1 MINYLLLGMT
11 TFKVSTLI
19 LSDLPLITMTTL
31 CCWYSCGFW
40 QRQRQSLELVRPTT
54 SFWDLE
60 KGGLDFKPVQ
70 AFLFKKPSESQRS
83 HAQATKN
90 CPAWGA
96 LWHQVILA
104 ERCLLKGW
112 LAVPGAVCQ
121 ATSLWNKS
129 SSHVAVSNLC
139 YGLHC
144 SRTKVNS
151 ARMNKSWGKTTQ
163 TNTVLTKSFSWVAR
177 QCILQYP

>member
-40 QRQRQSLELVRPTT
+40 QGERQLPELVRSTT

-60 KGGLDFKPVQ
+60 KGSLDFKPVQ
-70 AFLFKKPSESQRS
+70 VFLFKKPSESHRS
-83 HAQATKN
+83 PAQASKN
-90 CPAWGA
+90 CPALGT

-112 LAVPGAVCQ
+112 SAVPGAACQ
-121 ATSLWNKS
+121 ATSLGNKS
-129 SSHVAVSNLC
+129 SSHAAVSNLC
-139 YGLHC
+139 HGFHC
-144 SRTKVNS
+144 PRTKVNS
-151 ARMNKSWGKTTQ
+151 AGMNKSWERLHRPTQ
-163 TNTVLTKSFSWVAR
+163 F
-177 QCILQYP
+177 